1 MKVSIKITALISSL
15 MFFTPIWGKDKLLGA
30 FVNNFH
36 DIGGKVYAKGNNQL
50 VIEGFTY
57 DGEGPDAFFWIGT
70 EGNEPSSNGIILTH
84 PYEGKN
90 YDKSDKKNAPKLEGL
105 FDGSQDDIVLTLPD
119 DINVKDLKWI
129 SIWCRRFGISF
140 GQLIFPASSDNVDSD
155 TETKTDVIAS
165 ESGCKSNQNCIPLR
179 ECPYTFKLLKT
190 VLSSNNREEKDN
202 TIEELRS
209 LVCKPSDR
217 SVCCDLEG
225 ESEAEAEAEAEGYE
239 EEAKPDDEEAKPEGD
254 DEEVK
259 PEGDEH
265 EDDEEDGSTRLD
277 HLMNHIVNDFPH
289 KFGDI
294 SQLAEHELAGEVWAL
309 DEDTLEFRK
318 FIYDGTGPDAYFMV
332 GTHDAAD
339 KPNLEDGHPIPYS
352 KDKVFPQKFWTNDDD
367 IPTLPEFKS
376 ETFKL
381 TLPPGIHVSD
391 LKWLSVY
398 CRKYTKDFGN
408 ISFE

>member
-1 MKVSIKITALISSL
+1 MVKKSAHIHTVHHNQFDQ
-15 MFFTPIWGKDKLLGA
+15 FFS
-30 FVNNFH
+30 F
-36 DIGGKVYAKGNNQL
+36 L
-50 VIEGFTY
+50 V
-57 DGEGPDAFFWIGT
+57 
-70 EGNEPSSNGIILTH
+70 
-84 PYEGKN
+84 
-90 YDKSDKKNAPKLEGL
+90 
-105 FDGSQDDIVLTLPD
+105 
-119 DINVKDLKWI
+119 
-129 SIWCRRFGISF
+129 
-140 GQLIFPASSDNVDSD
+140 
-155 TETKTDVIAS
+155 
-165 ESGCKSNQNCIPLR
+165 
-179 ECPYTFKLLKT
+179 
-190 VLSSNNREEKDN
+190 
-202 TIEELRS
+202 
-209 LVCKPSDR
+209 
-217 SVCCDLEG
+217 
-225 ESEAEAEAEAEGYE
+225 
-239 EEAKPDDEEAKPEGD
+239 
-254 DEEVK
+254 
-259 PEGDEH
+259 
-265 EDDEEDGSTRLD
+265 
-277 HLMNHIVNDFPH
+277 NHIVNDFPH